1 MGRHF
6 RKYRLPFKQHREQN
20 NVVIVNTF
28 YWLFLRLKKWA
39 AVPGLM
45 MRMSM
50 NGAIM
55 VSLLMMFMM

>member
-6 RKYRLPFKQHREQN
+6 RKYRQPFKQHREQN

-28 YWLFLRLKKWA
+28 YWFFLRLKKWA